1 MSLEKLIDD
10 KISHLL
16 MKIDKQKLPEHVAII
31 MDCNGRWATKKG
43 LPRSFGHKQGVN
55 VLKEIIKVSKN
66 LGCKVLTVYAFST
79 ENWTRPT
86 KEVDFLINLFSEV
99 LKNEIKEIHEEST
112 KIKFIGDLTPFPKSL
127 KEIISTSESLT
138 KNNNKFLLNVCVN
151 YGGRQ
156 EIVKVAKE
164 LALKNELALM
174 GPMGSLEAYISI
186 VNQTPV
192 LSREEERELAYRF
205 QNENDLDAAR
215 KLILSQ
221 LRFVVHIARTYSGY
235 GLPLADLIQ
244 EGNIGLMKAVKKF
257 NPDRGTRL
265 VTYAVHWIRSE
276 IHEFVFNNWK
286 IVKVPTTKAQR
297 KLFFKLRNAKKSIG
311 WLTNDEKKLIAKDLG
326 VKPTDV
332 ATMEQRFAS
341 VDMPYDLGHTDSDED
356 YISPAGFLPSPDSDP
371 SSIVENDNWLQ
382 GKKEQLSSAL
392 EGLDKRSKEILMS
405 RWLTDEKVTLKELA
419 KQYQVSIERI
429 RQIEEEA
436 IQELREHLTEA

>member
-1 MSLEKLIDD
+1 M
-10 KISHLL
+10 
-16 MKIDKQKLPEHVAII
+16 
-31 MDCNGRWATKKG
+31 TK
-43 LPRSFGHKQGVN
+43 
-55 VLKEIIKVSKN
+55 
-66 LGCKVLTVYAFST
+66 
-79 ENWTRPT
+79 
-86 KEVDFLINLFSEV
+86 D
-99 LKNEIKEIHEEST
+99 
-112 KIKFIGDLTPFPKSL
+112 
-127 KEIISTSESLT
+127 
-138 KNNNKFLLNVCVN
+138 
-151 YGGRQ
+151 
-156 EIVKVAKE
+156 

-174 GPMGSLEAYISI
+174 GPMGSLEGYISI
-186 VNQTPV
+186 VNQTPI

-215 KLILSQ
+215 KLIVSQ

-265 VTYAVHWIRSE
+265 VTYAVYWIRSE

-286 IVKVPTTKAQR
+286 IVKVATTKAQR

-311 WLTNDEKKLIAKDLG
+311 WLTNDEKKLIANDLG
-326 VKPTDV
+326 VKPKDV

-392 EGLDKRSKEILMS
+392 EGMDKRSKEILMS

>member
-1 MSLEKLIDD
+1 M
-10 KISHLL
+10 
-16 MKIDKQKLPEHVAII
+16 
-31 MDCNGRWATKKG
+31 T
-43 LPRSFGHKQGVN
+43 
-55 VLKEIIKVSKN
+55 
-66 LGCKVLTVYAFST
+66 
-79 ENWTRPT
+79 
-86 KEVDFLINLFSEV
+86 
-99 LKNEIKEIHEEST
+99 
-112 KIKFIGDLTPFPKSL
+112 
-127 KEIISTSESLT
+127 
-138 KNNNKFLLNVCVN
+138 
-151 YGGRQ
+151 
-156 EIVKVAKE
+156 KE
-164 LALKNELALM
+164 LALKNDLALM
-174 GPMGSLEAYISI
+174 GPMGSLEAYIGI
-186 VNQTPV
+186 VNQSPV

-215 KLILSQ
+215 KLIVSQ

-257 NPDRGTRL
+257 DPDRGTRL

-286 IVKVPTTKAQR
+286 IVKVATTKAQR

-326 VKPTDV
+326 VKPKDV

-341 VDMPYDLGHTDSDED
+341 VDMSYDLGNTDSDED
-356 YISPAGFLPSPDSDP
+356 YVSPAGFLPTPDSDP

-382 GKKEQLSSAL
+382 GKKEQLSTAL
-392 EGLDKRSKEILMS
+392 EGLDNRSKEILMS

-429 RQIEEEA
+429 RQIEEAA
-436 IQELREHLTEA
+436 IQELREHLTQA

>member
-1 MSLEKLIDD
+1 M
-10 KISHLL
+10 
-16 MKIDKQKLPEHVAII
+16 
-31 MDCNGRWATKKG
+31 
-43 LPRSFGHKQGVN
+43 
-55 VLKEIIKVSKN
+55 
-66 LGCKVLTVYAFST
+66 
-79 ENWTRPT
+79 
-86 KEVDFLINLFSEV
+86 
-99 LKNEIKEIHEEST
+99 
-112 KIKFIGDLTPFPKSL
+112 
-127 KEIISTSESLT
+127 
-138 KNNNKFLLNVCVN
+138 
-151 YGGRQ
+151 
-156 EIVKVAKE
+156 AKE

-174 GPMGSLEAYISI
+174 GPMGSLEAYIGI

-286 IVKVPTTKAQR
+286 IVKVATTKAQR

>member
-1 MSLEKLIDD
+1 M
-10 KISHLL
+10 
-16 MKIDKQKLPEHVAII
+16 
-31 MDCNGRWATKKG
+31 
-43 LPRSFGHKQGVN
+43 
-55 VLKEIIKVSKN
+55 
-66 LGCKVLTVYAFST
+66 
-79 ENWTRPT
+79 
-86 KEVDFLINLFSEV
+86 
-99 LKNEIKEIHEEST
+99 
-112 KIKFIGDLTPFPKSL
+112 
-127 KEIISTSESLT
+127 
-138 KNNNKFLLNVCVN
+138 
-151 YGGRQ
+151 
-156 EIVKVAKE
+156 AKE

-174 GPMGSLEAYISI
+174 GPMGSLEAYIGI
-186 VNQTPV
+186 VNQSPV

-215 KLILSQ
+215 KLIVSQ

-257 NPDRGTRL
+257 DPDRGTRL

-286 IVKVPTTKAQR
+286 IVKVATTKAQR

-326 VKPTDV
+326 VKPKDV

-341 VDMPYDLGHTDSDED
+341 VDMSYDLGNTDSDED
-356 YISPAGFLPSPDSDP
+356 YVSPAGFLPSPDSDP

-382 GKKEQLSSAL
+382 GKKEQLSTAL
-392 EGLDKRSKEILMS
+392 EGLDNRSKEILMS

-429 RQIEEEA
+429 RQIEEAA
-436 IQELREHLTEA
+436 IQELREHLTQA

>member
-1 MSLEKLIDD
+1 M
-10 KISHLL
+10 
-16 MKIDKQKLPEHVAII
+16 
-31 MDCNGRWATKKG
+31 T
-43 LPRSFGHKQGVN
+43 
-55 VLKEIIKVSKN
+55 
-66 LGCKVLTVYAFST
+66 
-79 ENWTRPT
+79 
-86 KEVDFLINLFSEV
+86 
-99 LKNEIKEIHEEST
+99 
-112 KIKFIGDLTPFPKSL
+112 
-127 KEIISTSESLT
+127 
-138 KNNNKFLLNVCVN
+138 
-151 YGGRQ
+151 
-156 EIVKVAKE
+156 KE
-164 LALKNELALM
+164 LALKNDLVLM
-174 GPMGSLEAYISI
+174 GPMGSLEAYIGI
-186 VNQTPV
+186 VNQSPV

-215 KLILSQ
+215 KLIVSQ

-257 NPDRGTRL
+257 DPDRGTRL

-286 IVKVPTTKAQR
+286 IVKVATTKAQR

-326 VKPTDV
+326 VKPKDV

-341 VDMPYDLGHTDSDED
+341 VDMSYDLGNTDSDED
-356 YISPAGFLPSPDSDP
+356 YVSPAGFLPSPDSDP

-382 GKKEQLSSAL
+382 GKKEQLSTAL
-392 EGLDKRSKEILMS
+392 EGLDNRSKEILMS

-429 RQIEEEA
+429 RQIEEAA
-436 IQELREHLTEA
+436 IQELREHLTQA

>member
-1 MSLEKLIDD
+1 M
-10 KISHLL
+10 
-16 MKIDKQKLPEHVAII
+16 
-31 MDCNGRWATKKG
+31 
-43 LPRSFGHKQGVN
+43 
-55 VLKEIIKVSKN
+55 
-66 LGCKVLTVYAFST
+66 
-79 ENWTRPT
+79 
-86 KEVDFLINLFSEV
+86 
-99 LKNEIKEIHEEST
+99 
-112 KIKFIGDLTPFPKSL
+112 
-127 KEIISTSESLT
+127 
-138 KNNNKFLLNVCVN
+138 
-151 YGGRQ
+151 
-156 EIVKVAKE
+156 AKE

-286 IVKVPTTKAQR
+286 IVKVATTKAQR

-405 RWLTDEKVTLKELA
+405 RWLTNEKVTLKELA

>member
-1 MSLEKLIDD
+1 M
-10 KISHLL
+10 
-16 MKIDKQKLPEHVAII
+16 
-31 MDCNGRWATKKG
+31 T
-43 LPRSFGHKQGVN
+43 
-55 VLKEIIKVSKN
+55 
-66 LGCKVLTVYAFST
+66 
-79 ENWTRPT
+79 
-86 KEVDFLINLFSEV
+86 
-99 LKNEIKEIHEEST
+99 
-112 KIKFIGDLTPFPKSL
+112 
-127 KEIISTSESLT
+127 
-138 KNNNKFLLNVCVN
+138 
-151 YGGRQ
+151 
-156 EIVKVAKE
+156 KE

-174 GPMGSLEAYISI
+174 GPMGSLEAYIGI
-186 VNQTPV
+186 VNQSPV

-215 KLILSQ
+215 KLIVSQ

-257 NPDRGTRL
+257 DPDRGTRL

-286 IVKVPTTKAQR
+286 IVKVATTKAQR

-326 VKPTDV
+326 VKPKDV

-341 VDMPYDLGHTDSDED
+341 VDMSYDLGNTDSDED
-356 YISPAGFLPSPDSDP
+356 YVSPAGFLPSPDSDP

-382 GKKEQLSSAL
+382 GKKEQLSTAL
-392 EGLDKRSKEILMS
+392 EGLDNRSKEILMS

-429 RQIEEEA
+429 RQIEEAA
-436 IQELREHLTEA
+436 IQELREHLTQA

>member
-1 MSLEKLIDD
+1 M
-10 KISHLL
+10 
-16 MKIDKQKLPEHVAII
+16 
-31 MDCNGRWATKKG
+31 
-43 LPRSFGHKQGVN
+43 
-55 VLKEIIKVSKN
+55 
-66 LGCKVLTVYAFST
+66 
-79 ENWTRPT
+79 
-86 KEVDFLINLFSEV
+86 
-99 LKNEIKEIHEEST
+99 
-112 KIKFIGDLTPFPKSL
+112 
-127 KEIISTSESLT
+127 
-138 KNNNKFLLNVCVN
+138 
-151 YGGRQ
+151 
-156 EIVKVAKE
+156 AKE

-286 IVKVPTTKAQR
+286 IVKVATTKAQR

-341 VDMPYDLGHTDSDED
+341 VDMPYDLGHKDSDED

>member
-1 MSLEKLIDD
+1 M
-10 KISHLL
+10 
-16 MKIDKQKLPEHVAII
+16 
-31 MDCNGRWATKKG
+31 
-43 LPRSFGHKQGVN
+43 
-55 VLKEIIKVSKN
+55 
-66 LGCKVLTVYAFST
+66 
-79 ENWTRPT
+79 
-86 KEVDFLINLFSEV
+86 
-99 LKNEIKEIHEEST
+99 
-112 KIKFIGDLTPFPKSL
+112 
-127 KEIISTSESLT
+127 
-138 KNNNKFLLNVCVN
+138 
-151 YGGRQ
+151 
-156 EIVKVAKE
+156 AKE

-286 IVKVPTTKAQR
+286 IVKVATTKAQR

-311 WLTNDEKKLIAKDLG
+311 WLTNDEKKLIAEDLG

-429 RQIEEEA
+429 RQIEESA

>member
-1 MSLEKLIDD
+1 M
-10 KISHLL
+10 
-16 MKIDKQKLPEHVAII
+16 
-31 MDCNGRWATKKG
+31 T
-43 LPRSFGHKQGVN
+43 
-55 VLKEIIKVSKN
+55 
-66 LGCKVLTVYAFST
+66 
-79 ENWTRPT
+79 
-86 KEVDFLINLFSEV
+86 
-99 LKNEIKEIHEEST
+99 
-112 KIKFIGDLTPFPKSL
+112 
-127 KEIISTSESLT
+127 
-138 KNNNKFLLNVCVN
+138 
-151 YGGRQ
+151 
-156 EIVKVAKE
+156 KE

-186 VNQTPV
+186 VNQSPV

-215 KLILSQ
+215 KLIVSQ

-286 IVKVPTTKAQR
+286 IVKVATTKAQR
-297 KLFFKLRNAKKSIG
+297 KLFFKLRNAKKTIG

-392 EGLDKRSKEILMS
+392 EGLDIRSKEILMS

-429 RQIEEEA
+429 RQIEEAA

>member
-1 MSLEKLIDD
+1 M
-10 KISHLL
+10 
-16 MKIDKQKLPEHVAII
+16 
-31 MDCNGRWATKKG
+31 
-43 LPRSFGHKQGVN
+43 
-55 VLKEIIKVSKN
+55 
-66 LGCKVLTVYAFST
+66 
-79 ENWTRPT
+79 
-86 KEVDFLINLFSEV
+86 
-99 LKNEIKEIHEEST
+99 
-112 KIKFIGDLTPFPKSL
+112 
-127 KEIISTSESLT
+127 
-138 KNNNKFLLNVCVN
+138 
-151 YGGRQ
+151 
-156 EIVKVAKE
+156 AKE

-276 IHEFVFNNWK
+276 IHEFIFNNWK
-286 IVKVPTTKAQR
+286 IVKVATTKAQR

>member
-1 MSLEKLIDD
+1 MS
-10 KISHLL
+10 
-16 MKIDKQKLPEHVAII
+16 
-31 MDCNGRWATKKG
+31 
-43 LPRSFGHKQGVN
+43 
-55 VLKEIIKVSKN
+55 
-66 LGCKVLTVYAFST
+66 
-79 ENWTRPT
+79 
-86 KEVDFLINLFSEV
+86 
-99 LKNEIKEIHEEST
+99 
-112 KIKFIGDLTPFPKSL
+112 
-127 KEIISTSESLT
+127 
-138 KNNNKFLLNVCVN
+138 
-151 YGGRQ
+151 
-156 EIVKVAKE
+156 KE

-174 GPMGSLEAYISI
+174 GPMGSLEAYIGI

-192 LSREEERELAYRF
+192 LSREEERDLAYRF

-286 IVKVPTTKAQR
+286 IVKVATTKAQR
-297 KLFFKLRNAKKSIG
+297 KLFFKLRNAKKTIG
-311 WLTNDEKKLIAKDLG
+311 WLTNDEKNLIAKDLG

-392 EGLDKRSKEILMS
+392 EGLDKRSKEILMG

-429 RQIEEEA
+429 RQIEEDA

>member
-1 MSLEKLIDD
+1 M
-10 KISHLL
+10 
-16 MKIDKQKLPEHVAII
+16 
-31 MDCNGRWATKKG
+31 
-43 LPRSFGHKQGVN
+43 
-55 VLKEIIKVSKN
+55 
-66 LGCKVLTVYAFST
+66 
-79 ENWTRPT
+79 
-86 KEVDFLINLFSEV
+86 
-99 LKNEIKEIHEEST
+99 
-112 KIKFIGDLTPFPKSL
+112 
-127 KEIISTSESLT
+127 
-138 KNNNKFLLNVCVN
+138 
-151 YGGRQ
+151 
-156 EIVKVAKE
+156 AKE

-286 IVKVPTTKAQR
+286 IVKVATTKAQR

-429 RQIEEEA
+429 RQIEESA
-436 IQELREHLTEA
+436 IQELREHLTEG

>member
-1 MSLEKLIDD
+1 M
-10 KISHLL
+10 
-16 MKIDKQKLPEHVAII
+16 
-31 MDCNGRWATKKG
+31 
-43 LPRSFGHKQGVN
+43 
-55 VLKEIIKVSKN
+55 
-66 LGCKVLTVYAFST
+66 
-79 ENWTRPT
+79 
-86 KEVDFLINLFSEV
+86 
-99 LKNEIKEIHEEST
+99 
-112 KIKFIGDLTPFPKSL
+112 
-127 KEIISTSESLT
+127 
-138 KNNNKFLLNVCVN
+138 
-151 YGGRQ
+151 
-156 EIVKVAKE
+156 AKE

-221 LRFVVHIARTYSGY
+221 LRFVVHIARTYSRY

-286 IVKVPTTKAQR
+286 IVKVATTKAQR

>member
-1 MSLEKLIDD
+1 M
-10 KISHLL
+10 
-16 MKIDKQKLPEHVAII
+16 
-31 MDCNGRWATKKG
+31 T
-43 LPRSFGHKQGVN
+43 
-55 VLKEIIKVSKN
+55 
-66 LGCKVLTVYAFST
+66 
-79 ENWTRPT
+79 
-86 KEVDFLINLFSEV
+86 
-99 LKNEIKEIHEEST
+99 
-112 KIKFIGDLTPFPKSL
+112 
-127 KEIISTSESLT
+127 
-138 KNNNKFLLNVCVN
+138 
-151 YGGRQ
+151 
-156 EIVKVAKE
+156 KE

-186 VNQTPV
+186 VNQSPV

-215 KLILSQ
+215 KLIVSQ

-286 IVKVPTTKAQR
+286 IVKVATTKAQR
-297 KLFFKLRNAKKSIG
+297 KLFFKLRNAKKTIG
-311 WLTNDEKKLIAKDLG
+311 WLTNDEKNLIAKDLG

-429 RQIEEEA
+429 RQIEEDA

>member
-1 MSLEKLIDD
+1 M
-10 KISHLL
+10 
-16 MKIDKQKLPEHVAII
+16 
-31 MDCNGRWATKKG
+31 
-43 LPRSFGHKQGVN
+43 
-55 VLKEIIKVSKN
+55 
-66 LGCKVLTVYAFST
+66 
-79 ENWTRPT
+79 
-86 KEVDFLINLFSEV
+86 
-99 LKNEIKEIHEEST
+99 
-112 KIKFIGDLTPFPKSL
+112 
-127 KEIISTSESLT
+127 
-138 KNNNKFLLNVCVN
+138 
-151 YGGRQ
+151 
-156 EIVKVAKE
+156 AKE

-286 IVKVPTTKAQR
+286 IVKVATTKAQR

-356 YISPAGFLPSPDSDP
+356 YISPAGFLPYPDSDP

>member
-1 MSLEKLIDD
+1 M
-10 KISHLL
+10 
-16 MKIDKQKLPEHVAII
+16 
-31 MDCNGRWATKKG
+31 T
-43 LPRSFGHKQGVN
+43 
-55 VLKEIIKVSKN
+55 
-66 LGCKVLTVYAFST
+66 
-79 ENWTRPT
+79 
-86 KEVDFLINLFSEV
+86 
-99 LKNEIKEIHEEST
+99 
-112 KIKFIGDLTPFPKSL
+112 
-127 KEIISTSESLT
+127 
-138 KNNNKFLLNVCVN
+138 
-151 YGGRQ
+151 
-156 EIVKVAKE
+156 KE

-174 GPMGSLEAYISI
+174 GPMGSLDAYISI

-205 QNENDLDAAR
+205 KNENDLDAAR
-215 KLILSQ
+215 KLIVSQ

-286 IVKVPTTKAQR
+286 IVKVATTKAQR

-311 WLTNDEKKLIAKDLG
+311 WLTNDEKTLIAKDLG
-326 VKPTDV
+326 VKPKDV

-341 VDMPYDLGHTDSDED
+341 VDMPYDLGNTDSDED
-356 YISPAGFLPSPDSDP
+356 YVSPAGFLPSPDPDP

-392 EGLDKRSKEILMS
+392 EDLDNRSKEILMS

-429 RQIEEEA
+429 RQIEESA

>member
-1 MSLEKLIDD
+1 M
-10 KISHLL
+10 
-16 MKIDKQKLPEHVAII
+16 
-31 MDCNGRWATKKG
+31 T
-43 LPRSFGHKQGVN
+43 
-55 VLKEIIKVSKN
+55 
-66 LGCKVLTVYAFST
+66 
-79 ENWTRPT
+79 
-86 KEVDFLINLFSEV
+86 
-99 LKNEIKEIHEEST
+99 
-112 KIKFIGDLTPFPKSL
+112 
-127 KEIISTSESLT
+127 
-138 KNNNKFLLNVCVN
+138 
-151 YGGRQ
+151 
-156 EIVKVAKE
+156 KE

-174 GPMGSLEAYISI
+174 GPMGSLDAYISI

-205 QNENDLDAAR
+205 KNENDLDAAR
-215 KLILSQ
+215 KLIVSQ

-286 IVKVPTTKAQR
+286 IVKVATTKAQR

-311 WLTNDEKKLIAKDLG
+311 WLTNDEKTLIAKDLG
-326 VKPTDV
+326 VKPKDV

-341 VDMPYDLGHTDSDED
+341 VDMPYDLGNTDSDED
-356 YISPAGFLPSPDSDP
+356 YVSPAGFLPSPDPDP

-392 EGLDKRSKEILMS
+392 EDLDNRSKEILMS

-419 KQYQVSIERI
+419 QQYQVSIERI
-429 RQIEEEA
+429 RQIEESA

>member
-1 MSLEKLIDD
+1 M
-10 KISHLL
+10 
-16 MKIDKQKLPEHVAII
+16 
-31 MDCNGRWATKKG
+31 T
-43 LPRSFGHKQGVN
+43 
-55 VLKEIIKVSKN
+55 
-66 LGCKVLTVYAFST
+66 
-79 ENWTRPT
+79 
-86 KEVDFLINLFSEV
+86 
-99 LKNEIKEIHEEST
+99 
-112 KIKFIGDLTPFPKSL
+112 
-127 KEIISTSESLT
+127 
-138 KNNNKFLLNVCVN
+138 
-151 YGGRQ
+151 
-156 EIVKVAKE
+156 KE
-164 LALKNELALM
+164 LALKNDLALM

-215 KLILSQ
+215 KLIVSQ

-257 NPDRGTRL
+257 DPDRGTRL

-286 IVKVPTTKAQR
+286 IVKVATTKAQR

-332 ATMEQRFAS
+332 ATMEQRFTA
-341 VDMPYDLGHTDSDED
+341 VDMSYDLGNTDSDED
-356 YISPAGFLPSPDSDP
+356 YVSPAGFLPSPDSDP

-382 GKKEQLSSAL
+382 GKKEQLSTAL
-392 EGLDKRSKEILMS
+392 EGLDNRSKEILMS

-429 RQIEEEA
+429 RQIEEAA
-436 IQELREHLTEA
+436 IQELREHLTQA

>member
-1 MSLEKLIDD
+1 M
-10 KISHLL
+10 
-16 MKIDKQKLPEHVAII
+16 
-31 MDCNGRWATKKG
+31 
-43 LPRSFGHKQGVN
+43 
-55 VLKEIIKVSKN
+55 
-66 LGCKVLTVYAFST
+66 
-79 ENWTRPT
+79 
-86 KEVDFLINLFSEV
+86 
-99 LKNEIKEIHEEST
+99 
-112 KIKFIGDLTPFPKSL
+112 
-127 KEIISTSESLT
+127 
-138 KNNNKFLLNVCVN
+138 
-151 YGGRQ
+151 
-156 EIVKVAKE
+156 AKE

-186 VNQTPV
+186 VNQTPL

-286 IVKVPTTKAQR
+286 IVKVATTKAQR

>member
-1 MSLEKLIDD
+1 M
-10 KISHLL
+10 
-16 MKIDKQKLPEHVAII
+16 
-31 MDCNGRWATKKG
+31 
-43 LPRSFGHKQGVN
+43 
-55 VLKEIIKVSKN
+55 
-66 LGCKVLTVYAFST
+66 
-79 ENWTRPT
+79 
-86 KEVDFLINLFSEV
+86 
-99 LKNEIKEIHEEST
+99 
-112 KIKFIGDLTPFPKSL
+112 
-127 KEIISTSESLT
+127 
-138 KNNNKFLLNVCVN
+138 
-151 YGGRQ
+151 
-156 EIVKVAKE
+156 AKE

-174 GPMGSLEAYISI
+174 GPMGSLEAYIGI
-186 VNQTPV
+186 VNQSPV

-215 KLILSQ
+215 KLIVSQ

-257 NPDRGTRL
+257 DPDRGTRL

-286 IVKVPTTKAQR
+286 IVKVATTKAQR

-326 VKPTDV
+326 VKPKDV
-332 ATMEQRFAS
+332 ATMEQRFAA
-341 VDMPYDLGHTDSDED
+341 VDMSYDLGNTDSDED
-356 YISPAGFLPSPDSDP
+356 YVSPAGFLPSPDSDP

-382 GKKEQLSSAL
+382 GKKEQLSTAL
-392 EGLDKRSKEILMS
+392 EGLDNRSKEILMS

-429 RQIEEEA
+429 RQIEEAA
-436 IQELREHLTEA
+436 IQELREHLTQA

>member
-1 MSLEKLIDD
+1 MS
-10 KISHLL
+10 
-16 MKIDKQKLPEHVAII
+16 
-31 MDCNGRWATKKG
+31 
-43 LPRSFGHKQGVN
+43 
-55 VLKEIIKVSKN
+55 
-66 LGCKVLTVYAFST
+66 
-79 ENWTRPT
+79 
-86 KEVDFLINLFSEV
+86 
-99 LKNEIKEIHEEST
+99 
-112 KIKFIGDLTPFPKSL
+112 
-127 KEIISTSESLT
+127 
-138 KNNNKFLLNVCVN
+138 
-151 YGGRQ
+151 
-156 EIVKVAKE
+156 KE

-174 GPMGSLEAYISI
+174 GPMGSLEAYIGI

-192 LSREEERELAYRF
+192 LSREEERNLAYRF

-286 IVKVPTTKAQR
+286 IVKVATTKAQR
-297 KLFFKLRNAKKSIG
+297 KLFFKLRNAKKTIG